1 MMEQLS
7 VDCCFISESWDR
19 DYQCLEQTIKMDG
32 YQIVKNI
39 KQRSGKGGRPALMIN
54 KTKYF
59 IKELCP
65 SLFTVPPTVE
75 ATWALLTPKQQI
87 RSEVKQ
93 IAVASIYY
101 ASRTKSKAIID
112 HLCTAYHTLLARY
125 GDGLHLIIAGDY
137 NRLNIKPILD
147 MSSSLSQ
154 VVKVITRT
162 NPDAILDKIVT

>member
-19 DYQCLEQTIKMDG
+19 DNQCLEQTIKMDG
-32 YQIVKNI
+32 YQVVKNV

-54 KTKYF
+54 KRKYF
-59 IKELCP
+59 VKELCP

-75 ATWALLTPKQQI
+75 ATWALLTPKQLI
-87 RSEVKQ
+87 RSEVKK

-101 ASRTKSKAIID
+101 ASRTKSKDIID
-112 HLCTAYHTLLARY
+112 HICTAYHTLLARY
-125 GDGLHLIIAGDY
+125 GDGLHFIIGGDY

-154 VVKVITRT
+154 VVKVVTRT
-162 NPDAILDKIVT
+162 KSFP